1 MIILNVGIWYDLC
14 GLDCQKKKKKG
25 KKKSKGTLRCL
36 SHALDPLGFG
46 AWHSGRSD
54 APSLIGAAGS
64 SGLRL
69 GLALLGGGGLGSPGA
84 PNPGGASTSI

>member
-1 MIILNVGIWYDLC
+1 MLVFDMIYVDWIVK
-14 GLDCQKKKKKG
+14 KKKKKG
-25 KKKSKGTLRCL
+25 KKKSIGTLRCL

-84 PNPGGASTSI
+84 PNPGGALTSI